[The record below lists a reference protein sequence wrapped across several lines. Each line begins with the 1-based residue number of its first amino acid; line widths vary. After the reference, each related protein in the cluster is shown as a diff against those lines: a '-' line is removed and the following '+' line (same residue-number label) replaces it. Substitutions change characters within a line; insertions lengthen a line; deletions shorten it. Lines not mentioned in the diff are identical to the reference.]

1 MTTALHAARPEIPMP
16 AAVAR
21 LDTDKHGR
29 PIPWFVAWIDGQP
42 DFRII
47 RTNGVADALRY
58 ELCWVCGQSRGR
70 HAAFVI
76 GPMCAVNRITAEPP
90 SHLPCAVYSARACP
104 FLSTP
109 TMHRRDR
116 GLTEKGAIP
125 AAGTTIL
132 RNPGVALVWSSRTWH
147 TFTVPTSAVKAGL
160 AQPGSL
166 IDVGEPTS
174 WSWWAEGRPATHDE
188 VDASIQSGMPLLMDQ
203 AVAQGT
209 GAVAELARMAQAVL
223 PLLPEPVP
231 A

>member
-1 MTTALHAARPEIPMP
+1 
-16 AAVAR
+16 
-21 LDTDKHGR
+21 
-29 PIPWFVAWIDGQP
+29 
-42 DFRII
+42 
-47 RTNGVADALRY
+47 
-58 ELCWVCGQSRGR
+58 
-70 HAAFVI
+70 
-76 GPMCAVNRITAEPP
+76 
-90 SHLPCAVYSARACP
+90 
-104 FLSTP
+104 
-109 TMHRRDR
+109 MHRRDR